1 MSVLGYIFMFADIC
15 RSLKS
20 LQALNFPETG
30 VAGVCEL
37 PETGAQNCS
46 QVYALNHPVIYPIL
60 LYLPM

>member
-1 MSVLGYIFMFADIC
+1 MFADIC